1 MRSVCKSGW
10 SVAACLLVALMAV
23 SASAADLVAAGSPAP
38 EFPEQVEWF
47 GGKGVTLA
55 EYKGKKAVLLYF
67 LLPGC
72 GSCDHF
78 APHLYRLAL
87 QNKDD
92 VAVIGLTAHPKKDE
106 VEAYAQKRLGDYPV
120 ACFPD
125 KEYISRYIGNISQ
138 FPYLVII
145 GKDGLVKWQGR
156 GKFHEQVTE
165 ELERALG
172 KKAEPVDIAAGKR
185 SAVVVSV
192 PQGLGPLKAPAA
204 EGAAVAQAL
213 TKAGY
218 EKVVVLGQGGSDK
231 ATPDTVKAALNK
243 LGAQAGAQDAVVF
256 FFTGDAKQVNL
267 GGERRGIE
275 LLLEQGELPLSDLHA
290 ATRETLQGKQTL
302 WILDANHEDS
312 SMPEWEDLGAAV
324 SAELPGVSLLLASAR
339 YDRSHLLE
347 GDPAGTVFGSLLL
360 KGLQAPCGKQDL
372 ASFWRYVRDE
382 MGAWSRGT
390 EKGTLQ
396 SPFLY
401 NPGMFSVLPGGAQ

>member
-1 MRSVCKSGW
+1 MSGRMNGW
-10 SVAACLLVALMAV
+10 LTAGCLLFLMVFALRATGGELLRPGDP
-23 SASAADLVAAGSPAP
+23 AAEIPANI
-38 EFPEQVEWF
+38 EWF
-47 GGKGVTLA
+47 GGKAVKL
-55 EYKGKKAVLLYF
+55 EDYKGKKAVILYF

-92 VAVIGLTAHPKKDE
+92 VAVVGLTAHPKKDE
-106 VEAYAQKRLGDYPV
+106 VEEYAKKRVGDYPV
-120 ACFPD
+120 AYFAD
-125 KEYISRYIGNISQ
+125 KGFVARYIGNISQ

-145 GKDGLVKWQGR
+145 GKDGLIKWMGR

-172 KKAEPVDIAAGKR
+172 RKAEAVDIAAGKR
-185 SAVVVSV
+185 SALVVSV

-218 EKVVVLGQGGSDK
+218 DKVVVLGNGGSGK
-231 ATPDTVKAALNK
+231 ATPETVKAALNQ
-243 LGAQAGAQDAVVF
+243 LGAAAGPQDAVMF

-275 LLLEQGELPLSDLHA
+275 LLLEQGELPLGDLHA
-290 ATRETLQGKQTL
+290 ATLGSLQGKQTL
-302 WILDANHEDS
+302 WVLDANQEDS
-312 SMPEWEDLGAAV
+312 SMPEWEDLGGPV
-324 SAELPGVSLLLASAR
+324 SAELPGVSLLLAGAR
-339 YDRSHLLE
+339 YDRSHVLE
-347 GDPAGTVFGSLLL
+347 GSPAGTVFGKLFLEA
-360 KGLQAPCGKQDL
+360 LQAPCGKQDL
-372 ASFWRYVRDE
+372 NSFWRYLREE

-390 EKGTLQ
+390 EKGILQ

-401 NPGMFSVLPGGAQ
+401 NPGMFSVLPGNAK